1 MRDIRVSDITMRE
14 AAASKA
20 LSLSFKEK
28 LEIVKILDRIGV
40 AAIEVEGIESSK
52 VDSLRIKSIAS
63 LVKNSTLAVPVK
75 MDDESIEAVWSA
87 AKGAQ
92 RVRLQVEAAVSP
104 STMEYI
110 QCKKADALI
119 DDAARAVAKCAEL
132 TDDVEFV
139 AIDATRTDVAYLA
152 KVIEAVTRAGAKTVT
167 VCDAAG
173 SMLPEEFAQFIGDLF
188 KAAPQ
193 LAEIELGISCCNNL
207 NMADACAVAGVMA
220 GASLVKATSYPMGVV
235 ALDNVARILAA
246 KSDTLD
252 AQCHVRVTELKRAM
266 NQVARLCCE
275 DRSKAAQFTGSV
287 SEAVEGVVLT
297 AGDDQNTVMQYVERL
312 GYSLSDED
320 AAAVFEAFKKIAANK
335 ERVGATEL
343 DAIVASAALQVPPTY
358 ILEGYV
364 INAGFSFKATSH
376 ISLRKDGEVIE
387 VVIGREKDDP
397 QFVISDL
404 LPHLAADQMK
414 KTLAE
419 GVTGEGLNILIG
431 SAPYADE
438 GADRVKLAVMSI
450 LNSRYDITEEDFIS
464 AELCAVPA
472 FEVRDIGLDR
482 SLIGAYGHD
491 DRVCAYAELKA
502 IFDVK
507 EPEQTCVCILADKE
521 ETGSDGVSGMKSE
534 AFEWFVGDMCK
545 VQGAD
550 LRDCF
555 AHSICVSADVT
566 AAFDPN
572 YPEVSEKL
580 NTARL
585 NYGVGLHKF
594 TGSRGKAGT
603 NDAPAELV
611 AYMRRICAE
620 NGVQWQMCELGKVDQ
635 GGGGTVAMYMG
646 NRNIATIDAGVPVLS
661 MHAPFEIVAKYD
673 CYMTYKCVLAAYAAE
688 KSFC

>member
-1 MRDIRVSDITMRE
+1 MEEKKDYRKELFYEKKNGYDSMDAAARE
-14 AAASKA
+14 AMEAYCEGYKAYLNDSRTEREAVANAIRLAEREGFVEYRAGMELKAGDKVWFNNRGKA
-20 LSLSFKEK
+20 L
-28 LEIVKILDRIGV
+28 
-40 AAIEVEGIESSK
+40 
-52 VDSLRIKSIAS
+52 
-63 LVKNSTLAVPVK
+63 
-75 MDDESIEAVWSA
+75 
-87 AKGAQ
+87 
-92 RVRLQVEAAVSP
+92 
-104 STMEYI
+104 
-110 QCKKADALI
+110 
-119 DDAARAVAKCAEL
+119 
-132 TDDVEFV
+132 
-139 AIDATRTDVAYLA
+139 
-152 KVIEAVTRAGAKTVT
+152 
-167 VCDAAG
+167 
-173 SMLPEEFAQFIGDLF
+173 ML
-188 KAAPQ
+188 
-193 LAEIELGISCCNNL
+193 
-207 NMADACAVAGVMA
+207 AVAGKKPLSE
-220 GASLVKATSYPMGVV
+220 GAVVAAAHVDAPRLDLKQTPLYEDNELAFFKTHYYGGIKKYQWTAIPLELHGVV
-235 ALDNVARILAA
+235 A
-246 KSDTLD
+246 T
-252 AQCHVRVTELKRAM
+252 
-266 NQVARLCCE
+266 
-275 DRSKAAQFTGSV
+275 
-287 SEAVEGVVLT
+287 
-297 AGDDQNTVMQYVERL
+297 
-312 GYSLSDED
+312 
-320 AAAVFEAFKKIAANK
+320 
-335 ERVGATEL
+335 
-343 DAIVASAALQVPPTY
+343 
-358 ILEGYV
+358 
-364 INAGFSFKATSH
+364 
-376 ISLRKDGEVIE
+376 KDGEVIE

-431 SAPYADE
+431 SAPSADE

-673 CYMTYKCVLAAYAAE
+673 CYMTYKCVLAAYSADKAY
-688 KSFC
+688 C

>member
-1 MRDIRVSDITMRE
+1 MEEKKDYRKELFYEKKNGYDSMDAAARE
-14 AAASKA
+14 AMEAYCEGYKAYLNDSRTEREAVANAIRLAEREGFVEYRAGMELKAGDKVWFNNRGKA
-20 LSLSFKEK
+20 L
-28 LEIVKILDRIGV
+28 
-40 AAIEVEGIESSK
+40 
-52 VDSLRIKSIAS
+52 
-63 LVKNSTLAVPVK
+63 
-75 MDDESIEAVWSA
+75 
-87 AKGAQ
+87 
-92 RVRLQVEAAVSP
+92 
-104 STMEYI
+104 
-110 QCKKADALI
+110 
-119 DDAARAVAKCAEL
+119 
-132 TDDVEFV
+132 
-139 AIDATRTDVAYLA
+139 
-152 KVIEAVTRAGAKTVT
+152 
-167 VCDAAG
+167 
-173 SMLPEEFAQFIGDLF
+173 ML
-188 KAAPQ
+188 
-193 LAEIELGISCCNNL
+193 
-207 NMADACAVAGVMA
+207 AVAGKKSLSE
-220 GASLVKATSYPMGVV
+220 GAVVAAAHVDAPRLDLKQTPLYEDNELAFFKTHYYGGIKKYQWTAIPLELHGVV
-235 ALDNVARILAA
+235 A
-246 KSDTLD
+246 T
-252 AQCHVRVTELKRAM
+252 
-266 NQVARLCCE
+266 
-275 DRSKAAQFTGSV
+275 
-287 SEAVEGVVLT
+287 
-297 AGDDQNTVMQYVERL
+297 
-312 GYSLSDED
+312 
-320 AAAVFEAFKKIAANK
+320 
-335 ERVGATEL
+335 
-343 DAIVASAALQVPPTY
+343 
-358 ILEGYV
+358 
-364 INAGFSFKATSH
+364 
-376 ISLRKDGEVIE
+376 KDGEVIE

-502 IFDVK
+502 IFDVN

-673 CYMTYKCVLAAYAAE
+673 CYMTYKCVLAAYSANKAY
-688 KSFC
+688 C

>member
-110 QCKKADALI
+110 LCKKADALI

-193 LAEIELGISCCNNL
+193 LAEIDLGISCCNNL
-207 NMADACAVAGVMA
+207 NMAVACAVAGV
-220 GASLVKATSYPMGVV
+220 MGVV

-297 AGDDQNTVMQYVERL
+297 AGDDQDTVMQYVERL

-320 AAAVFEAFKKIAANK
+320 VAAVFEAFKKIAANK

-364 INAGFSFKATSH
+364 INAGLSFKATSH

-387 VVIGREKDDP
+387 AVSLGDGPIDSSFKSIESVVGKHYELDDFRIQAVTEGRE
-397 QFVISDL
+397 
-404 LPHLAADQMK
+404 AM
-414 KTLAE
+414 
-419 GVTGEGLNILIG
+419 GESI
-431 SAPYADE
+431 
-438 GADRVKLAVMSI
+438 VKLI
-450 LNSRYDITEEDFIS
+450 
-464 AELCAVPA
+464 
-472 FEVRDIGLDR
+472 
-482 SLIGAYGHD
+482 
-491 DRVCAYAELKA
+491 
-502 IFDVK
+502 
-507 EPEQTCVCILADKE
+507 AD
-521 ETGSDGVSGMKSE
+521 
-534 AFEWFVGDMCK
+534 
-545 VQGAD
+545 
-550 LRDCF
+550 
-555 AHSICVSADVT
+555 
-566 AAFDPN
+566 
-572 YPEVSEKL
+572 
-580 NTARL
+580 
-585 NYGVGLHKF
+585 
-594 TGSRGKAGT
+594 
-603 NDAPAELV
+603 
-611 AYMRRICAE
+611 
-620 NGVQWQMCELGKVDQ
+620 GKVYSGRGISTDI
-635 GGGGTVAMYMG
+635 VESSIRAYI
-646 NRNIATIDAGVPVLS
+646 NALNKIAY
-661 MHAPFEIVAKYD
+661 E
-673 CYMTYKCVLAAYAAE
+673 E
-688 KSFC
+688 QN

>member
-1 MRDIRVSDITMRE
+1 MEEKKDYRKELFYEKKNGYDSMDAAARE
-14 AAASKA
+14 AMEAYCEGYKA
-20 LSLSFKEK
+20 YLN
-28 LEIVKILDRIGV
+28 
-40 AAIEVEGIESSK
+40 
-52 VDSLRIKSIAS
+52 DSR
-63 LVKNSTLAVPVK
+63 T
-75 MDDESIEAVWSA
+75 EREAVA
-87 AKGAQ
+87 NAI
-92 RVRLQVEAAVSP
+92 RLAEREGFVE
-104 STMEYI
+104 Y
-110 QCKKADALI
+110 
-119 DDAARAVAKCAEL
+119 
-132 TDDVEFV
+132 
-139 AIDATRTDVAYLA
+139 
-152 KVIEAVTRAGAKTVT
+152 RAGMELK
-167 VCDAAG
+167 AG
-173 SMLPEEFAQFIGDLF
+173 DKVWFNNRGKAPML
-188 KAAPQ
+188 
-193 LAEIELGISCCNNL
+193 
-207 NMADACAVAGVMA
+207 AVAGKKPLSEGVVVA
-220 GASLVKATSYPMGVV
+220 AAHVDAPRLDLKQTPLYEDNELAFFKTHYYGGIKKYQWTAIPLELHGVV
-235 ALDNVARILAA
+235 A
-246 KSDTLD
+246 T
-252 AQCHVRVTELKRAM
+252 
-266 NQVARLCCE
+266 
-275 DRSKAAQFTGSV
+275 
-287 SEAVEGVVLT
+287 
-297 AGDDQNTVMQYVERL
+297 
-312 GYSLSDED
+312 
-320 AAAVFEAFKKIAANK
+320 
-335 ERVGATEL
+335 
-343 DAIVASAALQVPPTY
+343 
-358 ILEGYV
+358 
-364 INAGFSFKATSH
+364 
-376 ISLRKDGEVIE
+376 KDGEVIE

-673 CYMTYKCVLAAYAAE
+673 CYMTYKCVLAAYSADKAY
-688 KSFC
+688 C

>member
-75 MDDESIEAVWSA
+75 MADESIEAAWSA

-193 LAEIELGISCCNNL
+193 LAEIDLGISCCNNL

-246 KSDTLD
+246 KSD
-252 AQCHVRVTELKRAM
+252 
-266 NQVARLCCE
+266 
-275 DRSKAAQFTGSV
+275 
-287 SEAVEGVVLT
+287 
-297 AGDDQNTVMQYVERL
+297 
-312 GYSLSDED
+312 
-320 AAAVFEAFKKIAANK
+320 
-335 ERVGATEL
+335 
-343 DAIVASAALQVPPTY
+343 
-358 ILEGYV
+358 
-364 INAGFSFKATSH
+364 
-376 ISLRKDGEVIE
+376 
-387 VVIGREKDDP
+387 
-397 QFVISDL
+397 
-404 LPHLAADQMK
+404 
-414 KTLAE
+414 
-419 GVTGEGLNILIG
+419 
-431 SAPYADE
+431 
-438 GADRVKLAVMSI
+438 
-450 LNSRYDITEEDFIS
+450 
-464 AELCAVPA
+464 
-472 FEVRDIGLDR
+472 
-482 SLIGAYGHD
+482 
-491 DRVCAYAELKA
+491 
-502 IFDVK
+502 
-507 EPEQTCVCILADKE
+507 
-521 ETGSDGVSGMKSE
+521 
-534 AFEWFVGDMCK
+534 
-545 VQGAD
+545 
-550 LRDCF
+550 
-555 AHSICVSADVT
+555 
-566 AAFDPN
+566 
-572 YPEVSEKL
+572 
-580 NTARL
+580 
-585 NYGVGLHKF
+585 
-594 TGSRGKAGT
+594 
-603 NDAPAELV
+603 
-611 AYMRRICAE
+611 
-620 NGVQWQMCELGKVDQ
+620 
-635 GGGGTVAMYMG
+635 
-646 NRNIATIDAGVPVLS
+646 
-661 MHAPFEIVAKYD
+661 
-673 CYMTYKCVLAAYAAE
+673 
-688 KSFC
+688 